1 MDVSVYMDSTNHDQA
16 QAGKSTIDSSYIT
29 LLTKQ
34 TVMD

>member
-1 MDVSVYMDSTNHDQA
+1 MGLSVDAGSTNQDEAHA
-16 QAGKSTIDSSYIT
+16 AKSTIDSSYIT

>member
-1 MDVSVYMDSTNHDQA
+1 MGVSVYMDSTNHAQA
-16 QAGKSTIDSSYIT
+16 QAAKSTIDSSYIT

>member
-1 MDVSVYMDSTNHDQA
+1 MGVSVDMDSTNQGLA
-16 QAGKSTIDSSYIT
+16 QAAKSTIDSSYIT